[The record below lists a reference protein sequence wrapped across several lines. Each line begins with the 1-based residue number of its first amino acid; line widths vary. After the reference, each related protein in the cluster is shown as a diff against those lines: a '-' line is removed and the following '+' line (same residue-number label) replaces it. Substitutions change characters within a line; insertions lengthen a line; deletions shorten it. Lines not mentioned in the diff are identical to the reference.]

1 MNGRSKSRTPPTLD
15 EGQMCEGPC
24 EGEYPAFC
32 FVYDPP
38 LADGAEPAP
47 GQQKAYCRS
56 CAAFR
61 MSLDVFPTPLEDIPI
76 RKIEDPYA

>member
-1 MNGRSKSRTPPTLD
+1 MNPQRKKPPILK

-24 EGEYPAFC
+24 KGEYPAWC

-38 LADGAEPAP
+38 LKAGAEPRS

-61 MSLDVFPTPLEDIPI
+61 LSLDVFPTPLEAIPI
-76 RKIEDPYA
+76 RKIEDPYAE